1 MKLVDIIKTANSNL
15 WRNKLRSG
23 LTILAIFIGSFTII
37 LNTAINTGV
46 NNFIDKQVE
55 SIGGEDFV
63 MIFPAAMADQITAMT
78 DNGGVAE
85 YDPEMGSAFTASITE
100 DDLDELRAVDGVKM
114 VEIYHLF
121 NPEWIT
127 SDEVEKKYT
136 VSVEY
141 FPSEEINVDVEAGR
155 MADNH
160 TTQHEI
166 LLNENYLEPLGFENS
181 EAAVGKTVRIGIKQ
195 TAKCYLTPS
204 DCIAEVTATVT
215 GVQAPGILNMGGDT
229 QINKAL
235 YDELYRLSIEGVPD
249 EVATQGDIA
258 AAGNIESAKIEQV
271 REEFKDLGFELMTID
286 DEVGIIRTFL
296 DAILI
301 VFNIFGGI
309 ALLAASIGII
319 NTLFMSVQE
328 RTREIGLSKALGLSS
343 KKIFLSFSM
352 EAILLGFWGSVFGIA
367 VSMAIGNLGNHIAQ
381 TTFLSDFPTF
391 QLAQFEPASMV
402 VISLIIMFIAFVA
415 GTAPARQASRKD
427 PIDAL
432 RYE

>member
-258 AAGNIESAKIEQV
+258 AAGNIEPAKIEQV